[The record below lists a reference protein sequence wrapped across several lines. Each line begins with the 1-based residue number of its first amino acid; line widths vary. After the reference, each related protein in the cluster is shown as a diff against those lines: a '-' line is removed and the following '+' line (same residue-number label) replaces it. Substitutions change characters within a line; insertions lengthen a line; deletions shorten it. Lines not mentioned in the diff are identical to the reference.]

1 MANPSPGSSD
11 DAAYR
16 TNGGE
21 HNADFSRDEDN
32 IQLTRHTF
40 IFAMCAAVNSCNLG
54 YDVGVSTNAGALI
67 QRDMNLTDVQRE
79 LFIGSLNM
87 WSIFGSLFAH
97 WICDRYG
104 RRHSFKVAAIGFI
117 IGLIIMAAAPNY
129 TILMIGRVFVG
140 LGVGFGLAIDP
151 LYIAEI
157 SPAAHRGRLVTWS
170 EIAINV
176 GLVFGFF
183 SGILF
188 YGVADHI
195 QWRLMFALGCVL
207 PLLMIYLV
215 QTVMPESP
223 RFLVEKKQ
231 IPEATEVLTKLYPE
245 GTIQKE
251 IFLVTVPTMTYTVY

>member
-1 MANPSPGSSD
+1 MTTDLSSEVAGYKAHETAVSESD
-11 DAAYR
+11 LK
-16 TNGGE
+16 
-21 HNADFSRDEDN
+21 
-32 IQLTRHTF
+32 LTRQTF
-40 IFAMCAAVNSCNLG
+40 IFALCAAVNSCNLG

-67 QRDMNLTDVQRE
+67 QRDMGLTDVQRE
-79 LFIGSLNM
+79 AFIGSLNM

-117 IGLIIMAAAPNY
+117 IGLVIMAVAPNY
-129 TILMIGRVFVG
+129 TVLMIGRVFVG

-170 EIAINV
+170 EIAINI

-183 SGILF
+183 SGIMF
-188 YGVADHI
+188 YGMDDAI
-195 QWRLMFALGCVL
+195 QWRLMFAMGCIL
-207 PLLMIYLV
+207 PIIMIILV

-223 RFLVEKKQ
+223 RFLVEKQ
-231 IPEATEVLTKLYPE
+231 RVPEAKEILKMLYPE
-245 GTIQKE
+245 GNAC
-251 IFLVTVPTMTYTVY
+251 FH

>member
-1 MANPSPGSSD
+1 MASPKGSGAAEYSAVAEGNRTVNSD
-11 DAAYR
+11 ASD
-16 TNGGE
+16 TN
-21 HNADFSRDEDN
+21 HP
-32 IQLTRHTF
+32 LTRQTLV
-40 IFAMCAAVNSCNLG
+40 FALCAAVNSCNLG

-67 QRDMNLTDVQRE
+67 QRDMGLTDVQRE

-104 RRHSFKVAAIGFI
+104 RRHSFNVAAVGFI
-117 IGLIIMAAAPNY
+117 VGLVIMAMAPNY
-129 TILMIGRVFVG
+129 TVLMIGRVFVG

-188 YGVADHI
+188 YGIEDGI
-195 QWRLMFALGCVL
+195 QWRLMFVLGCIL
-207 PLLMIYLV
+207 PFAMIVLV

-223 RFLVEKKQ
+223 RFLVEKKR
-231 IPEATEVLTKLYPE
+231 IPEAKLILKMLYPE
-245 GTIQKE
+245 GKTYCVFAEVKGVSRL
-251 IFLVTVPTMTYTVY
+251 FLD